1 VNQAIAHLL
10 HGGSRH
16 QVVAA
21 AIDGIDEPETVEAV
35 MRAVSIDRAVVRSG
49 GFVLETVTAAFWA
62 LLHHDSFE
70 EAVVAAVSLG
80 DDADTT
86 GAVTGALAGAHYGA
100 KAIPTRWLDLL
111 QPREELTSLADKLIV
126 LAGS

>member
-1 VNQAIAHLL
+1 
-10 HGGSRH
+10 
-16 QVVAA
+16 
-21 AIDGIDEPETVEAV
+21 
-35 MRAVSIDRAVVRSG
+35 M
-49 GFVLETVTAAFWA
+49 TAAFWA

-70 EAVVAAVSLG
+70 ETVVAAVSLG

-100 KAIPTRWLDLL
+100 NAIPARWLDLL
-111 QPREELTSLADKLIV
+111 QPRDELISLADKLIA